1 MEEDKP
7 LEEKTTDE
15 KISGIHNDKGGFGSM
30 KDTYND
36 VRKKYPTI
44 KYKGFSKLVSTQ
56 C

>member
-15 KISGIHNDKGGFGSM
+15 KISEIYNDKGGFGSM

-36 VRKKYPTI
+36 VRKKYPN
-44 KYKGFSKLVSTQ
+44 YKI
-56 C
+56 